1 MRVAPVALPIF
12 PLPDLAFF
20 PRTML
25 PLHIFEAR
33 YRAMITDCLSRDRR
47 LAVVGLKPGYESTYE
62 GKPPVY
68 EITGVGRIVQWERLP
83 TGRYNLLL
91 RGECRA
97 RIDRELPADTLYR
110 MVAATPLE
118 ETGGDGPAV
127 TALAARVK
135 ARCRQI
141 LAAVGRS
148 GAELHA
154 SLEAL
159 SDPGELCDQV
169 ASALVP
175 APATRQRLLE
185 ELHVERRLDRL
196 AGALDDLLSQLPG
209 EGGRA

>member
-1 MRVAPVALPIF
+1 MSQVALSIF
-12 PLPDLAFF
+12 PLPDLTFF

-33 YRAMITDCLSRDRR
+33 YRAMVTDCLARDKR
-47 LAVVGLKPGYESTYE
+47 LAVVGLKPGYEAAYD

-68 EITGVGRIVQWERLP
+68 EVTGVGRIVQWERLA

-91 RGECRA
+91 RGERRA

-118 ETGGDGPAV
+118 ETGAEGPAV
-127 TALAARVK
+127 QALAARVK

-148 GAELHA
+148 GAELQQT
-154 SLEAL
+154 LDAL
-159 SDPGELCDQV
+159 SDPAELSDQV

-175 APATRQRLLE
+175 TPATRQALLE
-185 ELHVERRLDRL
+185 ELHVERRLERL
-196 AGALDDLLSQLPG
+196 AVALDDLLSQLTG